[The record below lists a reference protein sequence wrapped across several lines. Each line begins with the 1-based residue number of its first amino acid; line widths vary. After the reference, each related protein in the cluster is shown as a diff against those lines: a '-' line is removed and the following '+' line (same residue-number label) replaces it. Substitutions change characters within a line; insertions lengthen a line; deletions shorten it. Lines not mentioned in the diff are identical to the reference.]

1 MGSYTHGL
9 FQENVSMWKNLSL
22 TSFGQG
28 PAGTARTCWTTV
40 KLAWK
45 ACPVLLVGVLLLFG
59 VESGLTPLQL
69 ALSRAVIDKLAAPLG
84 HTAVLDSLVTHVS
97 LTAWIVLT
105 LTVMTLGQLISP
117 LTALLQSQASD
128 RLSGYVTE
136 QVMQV
141 WLLKWL
147 VDVLSAPLSLTGG
160 YAGVLDGELLVVLA
174 VLYLLTLLIPAGL
187 QPLHDNL
194 EASIKERVVVEV
206 DRRIMQASARLV
218 DLQRIE
224 APSFHDEVEL
234 IRQSS
239 YEVPIILGLLSL
251 GPGTILTL
259 GGLLLLLGQIH
270 PALPLLLLLVGISD
284 LRAKRRLETEKYRS
298 LAANSRVAR
307 EMEYYTRLALE
318 TTVAHEV
325 RAFGLGDFLPQRYRE
340 RRERA
345 MAKVQRLRWHEFVQA
360 QAYSGLTALVLAG
373 AFSYTA
379 LQIIAGHLQ
388 TGDIAL
394 YLGAVVQAQ
403 NKALALGNFVAS
415 LHRVQLHLRGL
426 FDFLDGARPAIALQ
440 REGQGTP
447 APARFEEGIELRD
460 VHFRYPGG
468 SRDREVLQG
477 MSARLPAGKVTALV
491 GVNGAGKSTLVK
503 LLTRMYDPVS
513 GLIVLD
519 GASLAS
525 YDLASLRGR
534 MAVVYQDFAHFALTL
549 HENITAGDIESDPD
563 FQRVEQAAHRS
574 GADQVAA
581 KLPQGYATELT
592 RRFEGGVELSGGE
605 WQKVALARSFLREA
619 ALVILDEPA
628 SALDAEA
635 EYQLFQHFRELTTG
649 KTALLISHRLSTVR
663 MADQILVL
671 DGGRI
676 VEAGSHADLMAR
688 GGQYASLY
696 EMQAGRYR

>member
-1 MGSYTHGL
+1 MKGEQRRRLPGNARQRLCLHLESLRASWRGL
-9 FQENVSMWKNLSL
+9 Q
-22 TSFGQG
+22 
-28 PAGTARTCWTTV
+28 
-40 KLAWK
+40 
-45 ACPVLLVGVLLLFG
+45 LLVA
-59 VESGLTPLQL
+59 SAPLPAAAYL
-69 ALSRAVIDKLAAPLG
+69 AL
-84 HTAVLDSLVTHVS
+84 
-97 LTAWIVLT
+97 IVLFS
-105 LTVMTLGQLISP
+105 VMP
-117 LTALLQSQASD
+117 VA
-128 RLSGYVTE
+128 
-136 QVMQV
+136 QV
-141 WLLKWL
+141 WLLKRL
-147 VDVLSAPLSLTGG
+147 VDVLSTPLSLAGG
-160 YAGVLDGELLVVLA
+160 LAGALDGELLIVLA

-187 QPLHDNL
+187 QSLHDNL
-194 EASIKERVVVEV
+194 EAIIKERVVVEV

-218 DLQRIE
+218 DLQHIE

-239 YEVPIILGLLSL
+239 YEVPMILGLLSL

-270 PALPLLLLLVGISD
+270 PALPLLLLLVGIPN

-298 LAANSRVAR
+298 LAERSRVAR
-307 EMEYYTRLALE
+307 EMEYYTRLTLE
-318 TTVAHEV
+318 PAVAHEV
-325 RAFGLGDFLPQRYRE
+325 RVFGLGDFLLQRYRE

-345 MAKVQRLRWHEFVQA
+345 MSEVQRLRLREFVQA

-379 LQIIAGHLQ
+379 LQVSADHLQ
-388 TGDIAL
+388 IGDIAL

-403 NKALALGNFVAS
+403 NRALALGNSFAS

-440 REGQGTP
+440 PEGQGTQ
-447 APARFEEGIELRD
+447 APARFEEGIELGD

-468 SRDREVLQG
+468 GRDGEVLQG
-477 MSARLPAGKVTALV
+477 VNARLPAGKVTALV

-503 LLTRMYDPVS
+503 LLTRLYDPVS

-525 YDLASLRGR
+525 YDLASLRSR

-549 HENITAGDIESDPD
+549 HENIAVGDIESGPD
-563 FQRVEQAAHRS
+563 FQRVEQAARRS

-605 WQKVALARSFLREA
+605 WQKVALARSFLRDV

-635 EYQLFQHFRELTTG
+635 EYQLFQHFRELIAG

-688 GGQYASLY
+688 GGHYASLY